1 MNTEGDHLSDVTP
14 FGWRPS
20 VGLFVVGFF
29 LEVGG
34 VGWAIL
40 TQICVCTLATE
51 AIDVTVTLTKIVIVV
66 NATFL

>member
-1 MNTEGDHLSDVTP
+1 MRMTP
-14 FGWRPS
+14 ACGFVCLLFFG
-20 VGLFVVGFF
+20 G
-29 LEVGG
+29 GG